1 MVKIFTGKIE
11 AMTIRK
17 LEKINYHQKWE
28 MQRY

>member
-1 MVKIFTGKIE
+1 MVNFFTGKIGV
-11 AMTIRK
+11 MTIRK